1 MDFLEEYDKNRN
13 KILKEFYGL
22 NYAEKMIHST
32 LSERTKAALY
42 LKGKVQDVLSAFF
55 LLHELIYDSVD
66 NDTADKFSEVI
77 EPLDKL
83 ADEYLI
89 LSIAE
94 NISIRDF
101 EEI

>member
-1 MDFLEEYDKNRN
+1 MDFLEEYTKNKN
-13 KILKEFYGL
+13 EILKEFYGL
-22 NYAEKMIHST
+22 GYAEKMIHAT

-42 LKGKVQDVLSAFF
+42 LKGKVQDVLNAFF
-55 LLHELIYDSVD
+55 LFHELIYGSVD

-77 EPLDKL
+77 KPLNEL

-101 EEI
+101 KEI